1 MIREDNITLQ
11 SLQED
16 LNRDRVTLKEYVT
29 KSEGSA
35 LFTVAL
41 NKQLLNTY
49 ENFPVW
55 YKRAFKVI
63 QNDGK
68 DVRFPSIFGIRPEY
82 VPELSEV
89 PFGNLDV
96 SSTTVYARKFGL
108 RMGIS
113 QEMIDDNEV
122 GLLSW
127 IMDMI
132 GQKTAM
138 LFDQE
143 CAKVMDA
150 QNATGMAAD
159 GTWSGGYVGSRNR
172 GVFYATSSFTNG
184 ISASAANWEQ
194 LINTAVNTLQG
205 QTKTLGSQNYR
216 YPVNADTIIAHSV
229 RDMSLRKVLNS
240 SIIIGATGIGDA
252 GNASITQVAG
262 KNMFNQ
268 LLNVVTTPYLS
279 RSSCYITKAGRG
291 LILLMRKSPAVD
303 QNANWAFDAKEARV
317 LTRFWPAVIDEL
329 SVFSAF
335 LGTA

>member
-1 MIREDNITLQ
+1 VIREDNITLQ
-11 SLQED
+11 SLEED
-16 LNRDRVTLKEYVT
+16 LAHDNITLKEYVT
-29 KSEGSA
+29 KSEGTA

-49 ENFPVW
+49 KNFPTF
-55 YKRAFKVI
+55 YKRVFKVI

-68 DVRFPSIFGIRPEY
+68 DVRFPSIFGIRPEF
-82 VPELSEV
+82 VPELSEI
-89 PFGNLDV
+89 PFGNLDI

-122 GLLSW
+122 SLLSW
-127 IMDMI
+127 IMSMI
-132 GQKTAM
+132 GEKTAM

-143 CAKVMDA
+143 CAKVIDA
-150 QNATGMAAD
+150 HNITGMTVD

-172 GVFYATSSFTNG
+172 GVYYATSSFTNG

-194 LINTAVNTLQG
+194 LINTAINTLRS

-216 YPVNADTIIAHSV
+216 YPVMADTIVAHSV

-262 KNMFNQ
+262 KNLFNQ

-291 LILLMRKSPAVD
+291 LILLMRKAPAVD
-303 QNANWAFDAKEARV
+303 KNTNWAFDAQEGRV
-317 LTRFWPAVIDEL
+317 LTRFWPAVIDER